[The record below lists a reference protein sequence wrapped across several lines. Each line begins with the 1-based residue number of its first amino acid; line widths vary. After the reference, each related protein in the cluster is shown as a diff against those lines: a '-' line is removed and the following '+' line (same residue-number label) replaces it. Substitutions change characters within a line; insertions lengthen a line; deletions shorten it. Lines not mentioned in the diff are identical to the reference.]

1 MVCCTFLKQL
11 SQIFSL
17 LLFHIMLLFRKEK
30 CLKVKARTINIS
42 FMLANLKV
50 INKMH
55 KNEMNFYSSIKTT
68 TSSFYNP
75 NKSPLKIIQDDPTQM
90 RFWLKHINTQ
100 KLWRVSKSIKFL
112 RHPFDFYSHPQYRIR
127 PNVIINNIIVDSII
141 NNFIKYHKQL
151 FFIVNC
157 GLTVN
162 AEISKAWAVNLQMG
176 RWIDCFKNYVR

>member
-1 MVCCTFLKQL
+1 
-11 SQIFSL
+11 
-17 LLFHIMLLFRKEK
+17 MLLFRKEK

-90 RFWLKHINTQ
+90 RF
-100 KLWRVSKSIKFL
+100 
-112 RHPFDFYSHPQYRIR
+112 
-127 PNVIINNIIVDSII
+127 
-141 NNFIKYHKQL
+141 
-151 FFIVNC
+151 
-157 GLTVN
+157 
-162 AEISKAWAVNLQMG
+162 
-176 RWIDCFKNYVR
+176 